1 MNATERRNARRH
13 AVGEP
18 PRSDVQL
25 IADALR
31 IRGRVLLR
39 TYGSSMLP
47 WMRAGDISR
56 VRKTSVENVRCG
68 DLVLFRRHN
77 RLFVHRIVDERVTLG
92 VRQVSAKGDAH
103 PQSDG
108 WLEMDELLGRVV
120 CIYRRGKHIRLETR
134 SQAAP
139 ARVIAQLS
147 LWSRFWYPAARFA
160 AATSR
165 PMRRRVSHWL
175 ASTEAMR

>member
-1 MNATERRNARRH
+1 MSATERRNVGNH
-13 AVGEP
+13 AVGE
-18 PRSDVQL
+18 RRGSDVQL
-25 IADALR
+25 VADALR

-47 WMRAGDISR
+47 WMRPGDISR
-56 VRKTSVENVRCG
+56 VRRTNVENVRCG

-77 RLFVHRIVDERVTLG
+77 RLLVHRIVDERVKLG

-103 PQSDG
+103 PDSDG

-120 CIYRRGKHIRLETR
+120 VIYRRSRHIRLETR
-134 SQAAP
+134 SQVALG
-139 ARVIAQLS
+139 RVIAQLS
-147 LWSRFWYPAARFA
+147 LWRRFWYPAARFVA
-160 AATSR
+160 VTSR

-175 ASTEAMR
+175 ATTEAIR

>member
-1 MNATERRNARRH
+1 
-13 AVGEP
+13 
-18 PRSDVQL
+18 
-25 IADALR
+25 
-31 IRGRVLLR
+31 
-39 TYGSSMLP
+39 
-47 WMRAGDISR
+47 
-56 VRKTSVENVRCG
+56 
-68 DLVLFRRHN
+68 
-77 RLFVHRIVDERVTLG
+77 
-92 VRQVSAKGDAH
+92 
-103 PQSDG
+103 
-108 WLEMDELLGRVV
+108 MDELLGRVV

-147 LWSRFWYPAARFA
+147 LWSRFWYPVARFA

>member
-1 MNATERRNARRH
+1 MVQWSGRKKFNCSPEAYRMNATERRNARSH

-92 VRQVSAKGDAH
+92 VREVSAKG
-103 PQSDG
+103 
-108 WLEMDELLGRVV
+108 
-120 CIYRRGKHIRLETR
+120 R
-134 SQAAP
+134 SEE
-139 ARVIAQLS
+139 
-147 LWSRFWYPAARFA
+147 
-160 AATSR
+160 
-165 PMRRRVSHWL
+165 RRVGKECS
-175 ASTEAMR
+175 S